1 MLKPLSS
8 ERWNFTTAAHLLNR
22 AGFSGPPAEI
32 EKVAAM
38 GLEKA
43 VAHFVDYETIP
54 DDTQDPSWAKPDP
67 ERGKLFLAARDM
79 SEEERRKKLREVQQS
94 QRQHIT
100 ELKGW
105 WLERMAKGPRPL
117 QEKLAL
123 FWHGHFATS
132 SEKVKDGYLMW
143 RQNGLF
149 RRLAARK
156 WWELLIE
163 VGQNPAVL
171 DYFHQA

>member
-32 EKVAAM
+32 EKLVAL

-54 DDTQDPSWAKPDP
+54 DHTEDPSWAKPNP
-67 ERGKLFLAARDM
+67 ERAEKFFAARNM
-79 SEEERRKKLREVQQS
+79 AEEERRKLQREEQQS
-94 QRQHIT
+94 QRQHLV

-105 WLERMAKGPRPL
+105 WLQRMAKSERP
-117 QEKLAL
+117 
-123 FWHGHFATS
+123 
-132 SEKVKDGYLMW
+132 
-143 RQNGLF
+143 
-149 RRLAARK
+149 
-156 WWELLIE
+156 
-163 VGQNPAVL
+163 
-171 DYFHQA
+171 